1 MKQVEPQRSAPGNP
15 SALHEAQAERRV
27 GFDMETMVGYLLA
40 GGVILSMAFIAAGLL
55 WNWVRTGSL
64 SLTYDIQGMN
74 FFQFVLIDVRTVVDT
89 GLGPHRLVNLGI
101 ATLMLTPF
109 VRVLASM
116 LYFLLAARNW
126 KYGVFTLFVFSVLTY
141 SLFLR

>member
-1 MKQVEPQRSAPGNP
+1 MKPVEPQRSYPGNP
-15 SALHEAQAERRV
+15 SAAHEAEAERRV

-40 GGVILSMAFIAAGLL
+40 GGVILSMTFVAAGLL
-55 WNWVRTGSL
+55 WNWIRVGSFA
-64 SLTYDIQGMN
+64 LTYDIQGMN
-74 FFQFVLIDVRTVVDT
+74 FFQFVLNDIRMVIDT
-89 GLGPHRLVNLGI
+89 GFGPHRLVNLGI

-126 KYGVFTLFVFSVLTY
+126 KYSAFTLFVLSVLTY